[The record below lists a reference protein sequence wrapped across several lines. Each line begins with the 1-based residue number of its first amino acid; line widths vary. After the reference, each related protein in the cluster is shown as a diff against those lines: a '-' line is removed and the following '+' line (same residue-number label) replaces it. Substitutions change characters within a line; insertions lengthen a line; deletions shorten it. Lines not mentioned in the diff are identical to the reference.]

1 VAFRKLNFEYHDALL
16 EGCHVGPQREV
27 ILRVRLD
34 RVWNPTGPQEVQL
47 RFGAIQNF
55 DEVREFLDQLPNSA
69 KHDTLDE
76 IVGVVSTAKGKWTL
90 DLARAGALSIV
101 SPKIPQE
108 Q

>member
-1 VAFRKLNFEYHDALL
+1 MAFRKLNFHYHDALL
-16 EGCHVGPQREV
+16 VGCQVGPRREV
-27 ILRVRLD
+27 TLRVRLD
-34 RVWNPTGPQEVQL
+34 PIWNPTGPQEVQL

-55 DEVREFLDQLPNSA
+55 DDVRALLEQLLNSV
-69 KHDTLDE
+69 KRETLDE
-76 IVGVVSTAKGKWTL
+76 IVGIVSTGKGEWTL